1 MNKEMQSQSQ
11 GLSGTQPYGYV
22 EGTRHVGNGR
32 LAYHGQGVEIAP
44 PSGIAYGGVH
54 YKRGLCQAM
63 TVKEEEC
70 KAPKAKGTDYC
81 IGHLN
86 SFNKMLEAKEEAPAP
101 KEDEEVTV
109 AE

>member
-1 MNKEMQSQSQ
+1 MNKNTVGQSQ
-11 GLSGTQPYGYV
+11 GLAGTEPYGTVAGTQ
-22 EGTRHVGNGR
+22 HIGNGR
-32 LAYHGQGVEIAP
+32 MAYHGQGVEIAP

-63 TVKEEEC
+63 NKKEEEC

-86 SFNKMLEAKEEAPAP
+86 ALNKLGEKEENN
-101 KEDEEVTV
+101 KEEE
-109 AE
+109 ASEQEF

>member
-1 MNKEMQSQSQ
+1 MQNQSQ
-11 GLSGTQPYGYV
+11 GLAGTQPYGTV

-70 KAPKAKGTDYC
+70 KAPKAKGTNYC

-86 SFNKMLEAKEEAPAP
+86 ALNKIGNNTETSPE
-101 KEDEEVTV
+101 
-109 AE
+109 

>member
-1 MNKEMQSQSQ
+1 MNKEMQNQSQ
-11 GLSGTQPYGYV
+11 GLAGTQPYGTV
-22 EGTRHVGNGR
+22 EGARHVGNGR
-32 LAYHGQGVEIAP
+32 LAYHGSGVEIAP

-63 TVKEEEC
+63 NKKEEEC

-86 SFNKMLEAKEEAPAP
+86 ALNKLGEKEEENNKEEAS
-101 KEDEEVTV
+101 E
-109 AE
+109 